1 VNVPPSVDLFTTHRT
16 LLVIK
21 SIDVFPVGVSFSC
34 ETLGMEIPVGPWASA
49 RGYCSSE
56 IDECMVSEVVFFE
69 LAPDVPLLRDSY
81 VVAVLALA
89 LLLMNKGL
97 MVGMQAQII
106 PTSTSKMDLSHDYGQ
121 RVYCGDYLFLGTA
134 LKPTK

>member
-1 VNVPPSVDLFTTHRT
+1 
-16 LLVIK
+16 
-21 SIDVFPVGVSFSC
+21 
-34 ETLGMEIPVGPWASA
+34 
-49 RGYCSSE
+49 
-56 IDECMVSEVVFFE
+56 
-69 LAPDVPLLRDSY
+69 VPLLRDSY